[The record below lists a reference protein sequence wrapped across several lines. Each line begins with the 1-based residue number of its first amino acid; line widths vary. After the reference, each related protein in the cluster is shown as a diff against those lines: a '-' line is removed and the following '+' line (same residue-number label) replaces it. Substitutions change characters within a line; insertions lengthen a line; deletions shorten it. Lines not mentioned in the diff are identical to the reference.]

1 MTASCNIV
9 LLMHVQSMMLT
20 STCPVRPC
28 IWSVLG
34 IWSKPCSAVS
44 ITAAFRHHGH
54 ELLTDSSSHKF
65 PMLSCTIKSY
75 AVLADMPSMV
85 SSSPCTTTYI
95 SIYTSK
101 LLHRTYNHVPTTQPS
116 QHSLAKQLLHT
127 SSSAIGSTTLHAAPY
142 RKALA
147 VVLTQRK
154 TSYAVLMSISS
165 CQQHTCPT
173 SSKAPHRC
181 GLSDAIVIP
190 STPAPCAVSM
200 GSLYTSVPKQSGIHC
215 QCR

>member
-85 SSSPCTTTYI
+85 SSSPC
-95 SIYTSK
+95 
-101 LLHRTYNHVPTTQPS
+101 
-116 QHSLAKQLLHT
+116 
-127 SSSAIGSTTLHAAPY
+127 
-142 RKALA
+142 
-147 VVLTQRK
+147 
-154 TSYAVLMSISS
+154 
-165 CQQHTCPT
+165 PT